1 MRIVVAYD
9 IVDSKRRAKM
19 RKFLSE
25 LGLNTQKSVFECEVE
40 ASDLEALRR
49 YAAKRLNLEEDQLA
63 IYHLCAHCA
72 ARAEI
77 QGQGIQ
83 MVQHEEYQV
92 I

>member
-25 LGLNTQKSVFECEVE
+25 LGLNTQKSMFECEVE

-49 YAAKRLNLEEDQLA
+49 YAAKRLDLEKDQFA

-83 MVQHEEYQV
+83 MVQQEYEV

>member
-9 IVDSKRRAKM
+9 IVDSKRRTKM
-19 RKFLSE
+19 RKLLRE
-25 LGLNTQKSVFECEVE
+25 LGLNTQKSVFECDVDEK
-40 ASDLEALRR
+40 DLAALRR
-49 YAAKRLNLEEDQLA
+49 HAANQLNLEEDQLA

-83 MVQHEEYQV
+83 MLQQEYEV
-92 I
+92 L